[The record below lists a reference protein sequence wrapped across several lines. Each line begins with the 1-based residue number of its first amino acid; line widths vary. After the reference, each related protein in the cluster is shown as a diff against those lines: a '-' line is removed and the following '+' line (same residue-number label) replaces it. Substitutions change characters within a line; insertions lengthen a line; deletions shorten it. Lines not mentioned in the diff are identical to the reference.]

1 MKKISVL
8 ITAVM
13 AMAFSA
19 VAYDGVSKFFVE
31 ENGDIFNS
39 ITVSTRYELIN
50 NYGRDDKTELYN
62 DLHTSE
68 TRVLVL
74 NDQYMKIAT
83 SSAQTVELKL
93 LHKSKRDTVIAVIE
107 TVATPYKD
115 SRLTFYNTKWQQL
128 DAAKHIKMPTI
139 DDFILP
145 TMPKTM
151 RNDLANSLM
160 MTMIELRFEGDTLVA
175 ECNPSNFFIGEDFK
189 TFKPYLA
196 QRVIYTIKNSTFK
209 KKQR

>member
-1 MKKISVL
+1 
-8 ITAVM
+8 
-13 AMAFSA
+13 MAFSA

-39 ITVSTRYELIN
+39 IAVSTRYELIN

-115 SRLTFYNTKWQQL
+115 SRLTFYNTKWQQ
-128 DAAKHIKMPTI
+128 
-139 DDFILP
+139 
-145 TMPKTM
+145 
-151 RNDLANSLM
+151 
-160 MTMIELRFEGDTLVA
+160 
-175 ECNPSNFFIGEDFK
+175 IGR
-189 TFKPYLA
+189 A
-196 QRVIYTIKNSTFK
+196 HV
-209 KKQR
+209 